1 MSTTT
6 IRLPDDL
13 RERIDKVAAA
23 RGISAHA
30 FMVEAVAR
38 AAEQEER
45 RLDFEAEAAQR
56 LQDMART
63 GEYLT
68 LEDLRPYA
76 MALARGEK
84 PEPPPV
90 RKMSAAE
97 LRRFKASLRRSG

>member
-1 MSTTT
+1 MRTTT

-13 RERIDKVAAA
+13 RARVEKVAVA
-23 RGISAHA
+23 RGSSAHS

-45 RLDFEAEAAQR
+45 RLDFEAEAERR
-56 LQDMART
+56 LRHMART

-76 MALARGEK
+76 QALARGEK
-84 PEPPPV
+84 PERPKV
-90 RKMSAAE
+90 RKMSSSE
-97 LRRFKASLRRSG
+97 LEQFRASLRRSG